1 MRQIKYIIFSIFFI
15 SQNISLTAQFDNVKF
30 ERVSAQFGLPNGYI
44 KDIVEDRFGY
54 IWFGTREGVYRY
66 DGYEFK
72 AFRHDVQ
79 DSMSLAHPNVNEII
93 EDRDGKIWIAT
104 SFGLSL
110 LDRRTGKFKRYRRSP
125 KEKIRLKKINGFNKL
140 VEDKSGNLVLSLIN
154 GDIAYFDPKAK
165 RFSKLKEKNNIER
178 ANFVRSFIRDKNDTV
193 WAGTSRGLL
202 KINPGDTT
210 FQKVSTDPILK
221 LPYYRSIRTI
231 LEDHTG
237 SFWLATDGGLLKW
250 DPKTNE
256 ILKDFLPADLR
267 NIPINNLT
275 LDSKGNLW
283 LALRQNG
290 LGVFNNKTK
299 RFQHFKH
306 QANLSNSLNHNQV
319 THILEDRFQNIW
331 VGTENG
337 ISKIRL
343 DDSGFELLQN
353 EATDG
358 NLSNNISRFI
368 KDSRGTI
375 YSKTP
380 EGIYQ
385 ISKGKTQGEKL
396 KEFPGKVTGISWDCF
411 LEDSEGGLWFT
422 VSKDGFYRKDKSS
435 QEFEKINVGDS
446 LSKTSI
452 FKMFNDKIDKDVIWV
467 GTVLGLCRL
476 NWKTLE
482 RRWYFPRKSFK
493 EVYSNRMVI
502 FDQDNAGKIWMY
514 FTYSSCLGSFDPTTE
529 KFELFLP
536 PRDNKITL
544 DGDMKDVVV
553 GADGNMWLAN
563 LYGLV
568 NFNTHTK
575 EFKLYGKQQGLLENE
590 LLSVLI
596 DDKEQVWV
604 CGYRFFARLDQ
615 SKNTFYNYQNAKEI
629 QNFISKSRYLA
640 EDGSISFGSI
650 NGIYTFHP
658 DRINENEIPPD
669 IILTDFKVKNE
680 SYLLEQ
686 AFESTEKINLSYDE
700 NDISFEF
707 SGLHYIN
714 PVANEYRCKLVGYDD
729 SWRELGREHKVT
741 YTNLNHG
748 QYTFRATA
756 SNGDG
761 VWNEEG
767 LIIQL
772 TIAPAYWQTLW
783 FKGLLCLVF
792 ISIAYAL
799 FKNRQHRLALQRQ
812 KVLAEQSA
820 EYKTQF
826 LANVSH
832 EIRTPMNAI
841 VGLSKL
847 SLDTNLDD
855 KQTEYIGAIQESS
868 QNLLTIIND
877 LLDHTK
883 LEAGKFTFNK
893 KPFRLKNLIDQLNN
907 TFKHSAKEKQLA
919 FDISVDKNVD
929 HRIIG
934 DQLRLN
940 QILINLI
947 GNAIKFTNEG
957 KVWLKVKNLKNSN
970 QNIHIRFEVG
980 DTGIGIPKDKIDYIF
995 ESFNQSEEGVM
1006 KGMEG
1011 TGLGLSI
1018 AKQLVEKQD
1027 GELFIESKI
1036 GEGTRLWFDL
1046 VFEKTDIKK
1055 ELQAQNKTATQIEQL
1070 KILVVED
1077 TYFNQLLV
1085 VEILKKHIKSP
1096 EIIVAENGKIALDFL
1111 NNQSFDIILMDV
1123 KMPVMDGFEATR
1135 IIRESGNDKIRNTPI
1150 LAVTASA
1157 VPEQLKKCTD
1167 AGMDDFVT
1175 KPIDDKEL
1183 LKKIIQLTQNK
1194 NHD

>member
-15 SQNISLTAQFDNVKF
+15 CQNISLLAQFDNVKF

-44 KDIVEDRFGY
+44 RDIVEDRFGY
-54 IWFGTREGVYRY
+54 IWFGTREGVFRY

-72 AFRHDVQ
+72 AFRHNVL
-79 DSMSLAHPNVNEII
+79 DSMSLAHPNVNEIL
-93 EDRDGKIWIAT
+93 EDRDGKIWVAT

-110 LDRRTGKFKRYRRSP
+110 LDRRTGNFHRFRRTP
-125 KEKIRLKKINGFNKL
+125 KEDIRLKKYNGLNKL
-140 VEDKSGNLVLSLIN
+140 VEDKLGNLILGFN
-154 GDIAYFDPKAK
+154 GEISYFNKTSK
-165 RFSKLKEKNNIER
+165 QFSDLKEKDKPDR
-178 ANFVRSFIRDKNDTV
+178 SNFVRTFLKDKNDVV
-193 WAGTSRGLL
+193 WAGTSRGLI
-202 KINPGDTT
+202 KIKPGDLSIQVITGDT
-210 FQKVSTDPILK
+210 ILAK
-221 LPYYRSIRTI
+221 PDYKSIRKI
-231 LEDHTG
+231 CENKTG
-237 SFWLATDGGLLKW
+237 EFWLATDGGLLKW
-250 DPKTNE
+250 NPKTNTSQ
-256 ILKDFLPADLR
+256 KDFLPVDLR

-283 LALRQNG
+283 IALRSNG
-290 LGVFNNKTK
+290 LGVYNSETK
-299 RFQHFKH
+299 QFHHFKH

-319 THILEDRFQNIW
+319 SHILEDRFQNIW
-331 VGTENG
+331 IGTENG

-358 NLSNNISRFI
+358 NLSNNITRFI

-380 EGIYQ
+380 QGIYQ
-385 ISKGKTQGEKL
+385 IPKGETQGQKL
-396 KEFPGKVTGISWDCF
+396 KEFSDKVTGISWDWF

-422 VSKDGFYRKDKSS
+422 VSRDGVYRKDKSS
-435 QEFEKINVGDS
+435 QQFEKINVGDS
-446 LSKTSI
+446 LTNTRI
-452 FKMFNDKIDKDVIWV
+452 FKMFNDKIDKDIIWF
-467 GTVLGLCRL
+467 GTVLGLCRF

-482 RRWYFPRKSFK
+482 SRWYFPRKSFK

-502 FDQDNAGKIWMY
+502 FEQDNAGKIWMY
-514 FTYSSCLGSFDPTTE
+514 YTYSSCLGSFDPTTE
-529 KFELFLP
+529 KFELILP
-536 PRDNKITL
+536 PPGNKITL
-544 DGDMKDVVV
+544 DGDMKDIAV
-553 GADGNMWLAN
+553 GSDGNIWIAN

-575 EFKLYGKQQGLLENE
+575 EFKMFGKEQGLLENE

-596 DDKEQVWV
+596 DKNDQVWV

-615 SKNTFYNYQNAKEI
+615 SNNTFYNYQNAKKI
-629 QNFISKSRYLA
+629 QSFLSKSRHLA
-640 EDGSISFGSI
+640 KDGSISFGSI
-650 NGIYTFHP
+650 NGVYTFHP
-658 DRINENEIPPD
+658 DRINKNEIPPD
-669 IILTDFKVKNE
+669 VILTDFKVKNE

-686 AFESTEKINLSYDE
+686 AFESSEKINLSYDE
-700 NDISFEF
+700 NDIAFEF

-714 PVANEYRCKLVGYDD
+714 PAANEYRCKLVGYDE

-783 FKGLLCLVF
+783 FKALLCLVF

-799 FKNRQHRLALQRQ
+799 FKNRQHRLMLQRQ
-812 KVLAEQSA
+812 KVIAEQSA

-847 SLDTNLDD
+847 SLDTNLDN

-883 LEAGKFTFNK
+883 LEAGKFSFIK
-893 KPFRLKNLIDQLNN
+893 KPFKLKNLTDQLNN

-919 FDISVDKNVD
+919 FDISVDENVD
-929 HRIIG
+929 LRIIG

-947 GNAIKFTNEG
+947 GNGIKFTDEG
-957 KVWLKVKNLKNSN
+957 KVWLKVKNLKDST
-970 QNIHIRFEVG
+970 QDIHIRFEVG

-1018 AKQLVEKQD
+1018 AKQLVEKQG

-1055 ELQAQNKTATQIEQL
+1055 ELQAQNKTATQIDQL

-1085 VEILKKHIKSP
+1085 VEILKKHIKFP
-1096 EIIVAENGKIALDFL
+1096 EIVVAENGKIALDLL

-1123 KMPVMDGFEATR
+1123 KMPVMNGFEATR
-1135 IIRESGNDKIRNTPI
+1135 IIRESVNDKIRNTPI
-1150 LAVTASA
+1150 LAVTANA

-1167 AGMDDFVT
+1167 AGMDDYVT
-1175 KPIDDKEL
+1175 KPIDDKDL

>member
-1 MRQIKYIIFSIFFI
+1 MWPIKHILFSVFFI
-15 SQNISLTAQFDNVKF
+15 CQSIYLLAQFSNVKF
-30 ERVSAQFGLPNGYI
+30 ERISAQFGLPNGYI
-44 KDIVEDRFGY
+44 KDIVEDKYGY

-79 DSMSLAHPNVNEII
+79 DSLSLAHPNVNEII
-93 EDRDGKIWIAT
+93 EDRNGEIWVAT
-104 SFGLSL
+104 NFGLSL
-110 LDRRTGKFKRYRRSP
+110 LNRRTGKFKRYRRP
-125 KEKIRLKKINGFNKL
+125 RTDERRLKNINGFNKL
-140 VEDKSGNLVLSLIN
+140 VEVGKGNLITNFIN
-154 GDIAYFDPKAK
+154 GDIAYFDQETKHFL
-165 RFSKLKEKNNIER
+165 RLKEKNNPDR
-178 ANFVRSFIRDKNDTV
+178 PYYVRGFIKDKNETI
-193 WAGTSRGLL
+193 WAGTSRGLVRVNL
-202 KINPGDTT
+202 RDSSL
-210 FQKVSTDPILK
+210 QEVSTDPILK
-221 LPYYRSIRTI
+221 RPFRSIRAL
-231 LEDHTG
+231 LEDQTG
-237 SFWLATDGGLLKW
+237 EFWLATDGGLLKW
-250 DPKTNE
+250 NPKTNK
-256 ILKDFLPADLR
+256 ILKDFLPTDLR

-275 LDSKGNLW
+275 LDRKGNLW

-290 LGVFNNKTK
+290 LGVFNPKTK

-306 QANLSNSLNHNQV
+306 QANLTNSLNHNQV

-358 NLSNNISRFI
+358 NLSNNISKFI
-368 KDSRGTI
+368 KDSRGNI

-380 EGIYQ
+380 EGVYKIP
-385 ISKGKTQGEKL
+385 KGKTKGEKL
-396 KEFPGKVTGISWDCF
+396 NEFPEKKTTIGWDWF
-411 LEDSEGGLWFT
+411 LEDSDGGIWFT
-422 VSKDGFYRKDKSS
+422 ISKEGVYRKDKSA
-435 QEFEKINVGDS
+435 QQFEKVDVGDS
-446 LSKTSI
+446 LSNISI
-452 FKMFNDKIDKDVIWV
+452 YKMFNDKIDEDIIWF
-467 GTVLGLCRL
+467 GTGWGLCRL
-476 NWKTLE
+476 NWKTLKSK
-482 RRWYFPRKSFK
+482 WFFPRKSFK
-493 EVYSNRMVI
+493 EVSSNRMII
-502 FDQDNAGKIWMY
+502 FDQDNTGKIWMY
-514 FTYSSCLGSFDPTTE
+514 YTYSSCLGSFDPTSE

-536 PRDNKITL
+536 PLDSKITL
-544 DGDMKDVVV
+544 DGDMKDIAI

-590 LLSVLI
+590 LLSVLV

-615 SKNTFYNYQNAKEI
+615 SNNTFYNYQNAKVI
-629 QNFISKSRYLA
+629 QGFLSKSRHLA
-640 EDGSISFGSI
+640 KDGSISFGSI

-658 DRINENEIPPD
+658 DRINKNKIPPD
-669 IILTDFKVKNE
+669 VILTNFKVKNE
-680 SYLLEQ
+680 SYLLDQ

-700 NDISFEF
+700 NDIGFEF

-714 PVANEYRCKLVGYDD
+714 PAANEYRCKLVGYDD

-748 QYTFRATA
+748 QYTFLASA

-761 VWNEEG
+761 VWNNEG
-767 LIIQL
+767 LKIQL
-772 TIAPAYWQTLW
+772 TIRPAYWQTLW

-792 ISIAYAL
+792 ISIAYTL
-799 FKNRQHRLALQRQ
+799 FKNRQHRLILQRQ

-847 SLDTNLDD
+847 SLETNLDN

-883 LEAGKFTFNK
+883 LEAGKFSFIK
-893 KPFRLKNLIDQLNN
+893 KPFNLKKLTDQLNS
-907 TFKHSAKEKQLA
+907 TFKHSAKEKQLE
-919 FDISVDKNVD
+919 FDIMVDENID
-929 HRIIG
+929 RRIIG

-947 GNAIKFTNEG
+947 GNAIKFTKEG
-957 KVWLKVKNLKNSN
+957 KVWLKVKILKDLNKH
-970 QNIHIRFEVG
+970 IHIRFEVG

-1027 GELFIESKI
+1027 GELYIESKI
-1036 GEGTRLWFDL
+1036 GQGTRLWFDL
-1046 VFEKTDIKK
+1046 IFEKTDLKK
-1055 ELQAQNKTATQIEQL
+1055 ELQAQNKTSTQIEQL
-1070 KILVVED
+1070 NILVVED

-1096 EIIVAENGKIALDFL
+1096 EIVVAENGKVALEL
-1111 NNQSFDIILMDV
+1111 LSNQSFDIILMDV
-1123 KMPVMDGFEATR
+1123 KMPVMDGFEATK
-1135 IIRESGNDKIRNTPI
+1135 IIRNSENDKIRNIPI

-1157 VPEQLKKCTD
+1157 VPEQLIKCKD
-1167 AGMDDFVT
+1167 AGMNDYVT
-1175 KPIDDKEL
+1175 KPIDDKDL
-1183 LKKIIQLTQNK
+1183 LKKIFQLTQNI
-1194 NHD
+1194 NL